1 MLAIDRGNSAVQDLY
16 NEMHPAILYQLAYV
30 IRTCKRYNV
39 ETSVCGQ
46 AGSRK
51 DMVKFLVEQGI
62 SSITVNADAASSIAE
77 YIAEIEAEIVRGTDK
92 EPRKYHPEKNLQPKG
107 EFHPEKNSQPNGEF
121 LPEIRGSKKPSGNQ
135 ESNESLE
142 GDIEAIEK
150 EKEEYLESHPE
161 ESSH

>member
-92 EPRKYHPEKNLQPKG
+92 EPRKYHPEKN
-107 EFHPEKNSQPNGEF
+107 SQPNGEF